1 MSSDCLAAVPA
12 DGSPAAAPAAAAPAV
27 LGLPAAAGRSSVV
40 EAQRLAAAEGGTLPP
55 SQVPVSVGTTSHDEE
70 GEPSAGTAAKQSD
83 DMEKPRLPSRFVPA
97 VAAGG
102 AGAGSPGLAQA
113 RTFPAS
119 AAAAPAAAAPAVL
132 GLPAAAGR
140 PSVVE
145 AQRLAAAEGGTLP
158 PSQVPVSV
166 GGGMPRRT
174 RAATQPNP

>member
-1 MSSDCLAAVPA
+1 MTKFSTSVECLWPEVHIRNLQSLRPRRRCRRVRGLVSS
-12 DGSPAAAPAAAAPAV
+12 
-27 LGLPAAAGRSSVV
+27 
-40 EAQRLAAAEGGTLPP
+40 
-55 SQVPVSVGTTSHDEE
+55 GTTSHDEE

-83 DMEKPRLPSRFVPA
+83 DMENPRLPSRFVPA

-102 AGAGSPGLAQA
+102 AGAGSPGLAQE

-145 AQRLAAAEGGTLP
+145 AQLLAAACVEGGTLP